1 MGVRNDQDVTMKQ
14 VEDMSGNIRDRVC
27 LVTGASRGIGKAV
40 ALSLARHGGIVYGTA
55 TTADGAD
62 RIGSMFESE
71 NLNGHGRVLD
81 VRDQNGIVELIDA
94 MNRESGV
101 PLILVNNA
109 GITRDN
115 LLVRMKDD
123 EWSDLIEINLT
134 SMFRT
139 SRAVLRGMMKARFG
153 RIVNI
158 ASVIGAIG
166 NPGQSNYAA
175 TKAGII
181 GFTKSLARE
190 AAPRGITVNAIAPGF
205 IMTDMT
211 SVLTE
216 EQCSEMLA
224 HIPLNRLGEPEDIAQ
239 SVVFLASEA
248 GDYITGQTLHVNGG
262 MYMP

>member
-1 MGVRNDQDVTMKQ
+1 
-14 VEDMSGNIRDRVC
+14 MSGNVRDRVC

-55 TTADGAD
+55 TTADGTD
-62 RIGSMFESE
+62 RINSMFGSE
-71 NLNGHGRVLD
+71 NLNGRGRVLD
-81 VRDQNGIVELIDA
+81 VREQNHIAELIDA
-94 MNRESGV
+94 INQESEA

-123 EWSDLIEINLT
+123 EWSDLIEVNLT

-139 SRAVLRGMMKARFG
+139 ARAVLRGMMKARFG

-158 ASVIGAIG
+158 SSVIGSTG

-175 TKAGII
+175 AKAGIL
-181 GFTKSLARE
+181 GFTKALARE
-190 AAPRGITVNAIAPGF
+190 TAPRGITVNAIAPGF
-205 IMTDMT
+205 IRTDMT
-211 SVLTE
+211 GVLSE
-216 EQCSEMLA
+216 RQSSEMLA
-224 HIPLNRLGEPEDIAQ
+224 HVPLNRLGEPEDIAQ
-239 SVVFLASEA
+239 SVMFLVSEA

>member
-1 MGVRNDQDVTMKQ
+1 
-14 VEDMSGNIRDRVC
+14 MSENIRGRVC

-40 ALSLARHGGIVYGTA
+40 ALHLARHGGIVYGTA
-55 TTADGAD
+55 TGTDGAD
-62 RIGSMFESE
+62 RISSMFGSD
-71 NLNGHGRVLD
+71 NLNGWGRVLD
-81 VRDQNGIVELIDA
+81 VRDQNSILGLIDTIGK
-94 MNRESGV
+94 ESEA

-115 LLVRMKDD
+115 LLVRMKED
-123 EWSDLIEINLT
+123 EWSELIETNLN
-134 SMFRT
+134 SVFRVAK
-139 SRAVLRGMMKARFG
+139 AVLRGMMKARFG

-158 ASVIGAIG
+158 SSVIGAIG
-166 NPGQSNYAA
+166 NPGQCNYAA
-175 TKAGII
+175 AKAGII

-211 SVLTE
+211 SALTE
-216 EQCSEMLA
+216 QQRSEMLA
-224 HIPLNRLGEPEDIAQ
+224 HVPLNRIGEPEDIAQ
-239 SVVFLASEA
+239 AVMFLVSES

>member
-1 MGVRNDQDVTMKQ
+1 
-14 VEDMSGNIRDRVC
+14 MSENIRDRVC

-62 RIGSMFESE
+62 KISSAFESE
-71 NLNGHGRVLD
+71 NLNGRGRVLD
-81 VRDQNGIVELIDA
+81 VRDQNSIVELIDA
-94 MNRESGV
+94 INKEFEA

-109 GITRDN
+109 GITRDS

-123 EWSDLIEINLT
+123 EWTDLIEVNLT

-139 SRAVLRGMMKARFG
+139 AKAVLRGMMKARFG

-158 ASVIGAIG
+158 SSVIGAIG

-175 TKAGII
+175 TKAGIV
-181 GFTKSLARE
+181 GFTKSLAKE

-216 EQCSEMLA
+216 RQRSEILE

-239 SVVFLASEA
+239 AVMFLVGGS

-262 MYMP
+262 MYLS

>member
-1 MGVRNDQDVTMKQ
+1 MGICNDQDAIVNQ
-14 VEDMSGNIRDRVC
+14 VETMSENIRDRVC

-40 ALSLARHGGIVYGTA
+40 ALNLARHGGAVYGTA
-55 TTADGAD
+55 TTDDGAEK
-62 RIGSMFESE
+62 ISSMFGAE
-71 NLNGHGRVLD
+71 NLKGWGRVLD
-81 VRDQNGIVELIDA
+81 VRDQNSVLELIDTI
-94 MNRESGV
+94 NTESGP

-115 LLVRMKDD
+115 LLIRMKDD
-123 EWSDLIEINLT
+123 EWSDLIEVNLT

-139 SRAVLRGMMKARFG
+139 ARAVLRGMLKARFG

-158 ASVIGAIG
+158 SSIIGSIG

-175 TKAGII
+175 AKAGIV
-181 GFTKSLARE
+181 GFTKALARE

-205 IMTDMT
+205 VKTDMT
-211 SVLTE
+211 SGLTE
-216 EQCSEMLA
+216 KQSSEMLA

-239 SVVFLASEA
+239 AVIFLVGDS

>member
-1 MGVRNDQDVTMKQ
+1 MGICNDQDVTVRQ
-14 VEDMSGNIRDRVC
+14 VEIMSDNIKDRVC

-40 ALSLARHGGIVYGTA
+40 ALHLAQHGGIVYGTA
-55 TTADGAD
+55 TTDDGAD
-62 RIGSMFESE
+62 KISSMFDFET
-71 NLNGHGRVLD
+71 LKGTGRVLD
-81 VRDQNGIVELIDA
+81 VRDQDSIVNLIDA
-94 MNRESGV
+94 INKESEA

-109 GITRDN
+109 GVTRDN

-123 EWSDLIEINLT
+123 EWNDLIEVNLT

-139 SRAVLRGMMKARFG
+139 ARAVLRGMMKARFG

-158 ASVIGAIG
+158 SSIIGAIG

-175 TKAGII
+175 AKAGII
-181 GFTKSLARE
+181 GFTKALARE

-205 IMTDMT
+205 INTDMT
-211 SVLTE
+211 SVLSE
-216 EQCSEMLA
+216 KQSSEMLA
-224 HIPLNRLGEPEDIAQ
+224 HVPLNRLGEPDDIAQ
-239 SVVFLASEA
+239 AVIFLVGNS